1 MIRVRWNDDAGAT
14 SGAQVVIWRTDLY
27 VLDASER
34 AADQINELID
44 GPSGR
49 RLLHVIQMRNS
60 VQSIAANIAEGFGR
74 GSNGDRARLLRI
86 ARGEAEETIR
96 HLNANFRAKRVTSQ
110 DYWTIHNRL
119 VVIVKMLNAFLYR

>member
-1 MIRVRWNDDAGAT
+1 MAHRE
-14 SGAQVVIWRTDLY
+14 LY

-74 GSNGDRARLLRI
+74 GTDGARARLLRI

-96 HLNANFRAKRVTSQ
+96 HLNANFRSRRITPQV
-110 DYWTIHNRL
+110 YWSIHNLL
-119 VVIVKMLNAFLYR
+119 VVIVKMLNSFLHR